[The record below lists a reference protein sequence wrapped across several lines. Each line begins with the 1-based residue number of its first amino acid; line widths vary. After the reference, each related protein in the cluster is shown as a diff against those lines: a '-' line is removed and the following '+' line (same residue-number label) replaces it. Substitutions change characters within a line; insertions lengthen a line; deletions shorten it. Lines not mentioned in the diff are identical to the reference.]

1 VLGYHLTNVL
11 LHVVAACLVVWIVRR
26 LSLPG
31 AWFAG
36 FLFALH
42 PVCVEAVAWIAEQK
56 STLSAV
62 FYLGAAITY
71 LRFGQTRRK
80 TLYMCALGLLV
91 LALLSK
97 TVTATLPAALLLVFW
112 WQRKRVT
119 WKRDVRPLLPWFA
132 LGAAAG
138 LFTAW
143 VERRYVAAEGPD
155 FELTLLQRCLLAGRA
170 IFFYLGKL
178 VWPFN
183 LTFTYPRWRLNAA
196 AWRQYAFPLGV
207 LAIAS
212 GLWVLSKRQRGP
224 MSRTIFSI
232 WQAWK
237 SSSHSFRPDAGG
249 RADTHERPM
258 GGAVGA
264 RLAVGGIGG
273 THLAAECHVPG
284 FRNALSGDVAA

>member
-1 VLGYHLTNVL
+1 MAVLLLCATLAAYSPALNGGLVWDDDGHVTKPALQSLHGLGRIWFEVGATQQYYPMLHSAFWIEHRLWGDSVLGYHLTNVF
-11 LHVVAACLVVWIVRR
+11 LHVMAACLVVWIMRR

-62 FYLGAAITY
+62 FYLGAAIAY
-71 LRFGQTRRK
+71 LRFDQTRRK
-80 TLYMCALGLLV
+80 TLYFYALGLFV

-112 WQRKRVT
+112 WQRKRVG

-155 FELTLLQRCLLAGRA
+155 FELTLL
-170 IFFYLGKL
+170 
-178 VWPFN
+178 
-183 LTFTYPRWRLNAA
+183 
-196 AWRQYAFPLGV
+196 
-207 LAIAS
+207 
-212 GLWVLSKRQRGP
+212 
-224 MSRTIFSI
+224 
-232 WQAWK
+232 
-237 SSSHSFRPDAGG
+237 
-249 RADTHERPM
+249 
-258 GGAVGA
+258 
-264 RLAVGGIGG
+264 
-273 THLAAECHVPG
+273 
-284 FRNALSGDVAA
+284 